1 MILMYKTSS
10 FHEICGS
17 IDGDLFVDCFESDY
31 NFMMQEAFEEETHLL
46 NDNAKISV
54 WEYFASAFEHLML
67 NRNKNGLILTQSII
81 DYVVERLDYLAEK
94 VESDSL
100 YNPEYEYYSEECLC
114 FIE

>member
-1 MILMYKTSS
+1 
-10 FHEICGS
+10 
-17 IDGDLFVDCFESDY
+17 
-31 NFMMQEAFEEETHLL
+31 
-46 NDNAKISV
+46 
-54 WEYFASAFEHLML
+54 ML